1 MREHC
6 QSRKSLPRRKG
17 WKRFTDDSL
26 DAVAY
31 YLRATRKRE
40 ERGLPCNGV
49 SMDRRQLS
57 LVADAMHSDNI
68 KSYMCL
74 CCAQIHTWVRN
85 WECAYDCFD
94 DEAKPKVALLCEA
107 HGHLHDERGEKPLA
121 NVRNRS

>member
-40 ERGLPCNGV
+40 ERGLACNGV

-94 DEAKPKVALLCEA
+94 EEKKNKGGALM
-107 HGHLHDERGEKPLA
+107 RGA
-121 NVRNRS
+121 RTFA